1 MTLTRNKRT
10 VAVLF
15 SVLLPLLLLLMSY
28 HIVLLFTSLTPAQET
43 VFSFLEG
50 KENLPEDFTPSEAS
64 HLEDVK
70 QVMKYADHMLYV
82 LLLGVIL
89 ALTYYRKEKEFI
101 LKSLNYGGKVTVA
114 VMLFLGVLS
123 LLFFDFIFALFHK
136 IFFSRG
142 NWLFAPESMI
152 IWTFPLEFFVS
163 ISRNIFI
170 LTLFLGILFILS
182 GYTYRYVLRH
192 RN

>member
-1 MTLTRNKRT
+1 
-10 VAVLF
+10 
-15 SVLLPLLLLLMSY
+15 
-28 HIVLLFTSLTPAQET
+28 
-43 VFSFLEG
+43 
-50 KENLPEDFTPSEAS
+50 
-64 HLEDVK
+64 
-70 QVMKYADHMLYV
+70 
-82 LLLGVIL
+82 
-89 ALTYYRKEKEFI
+89 

-123 LLFFDFIFALFHK
+123 LLFFDFIFAIFHK
-136 IFFSRG
+136 IFFPQG
-142 NWLFAPESMI
+142 NWLFAADSLI
-152 IWTFPLEFFVS
+152 IQTFPLEFLVS